1 MRRLYKQLEERG
13 EVESKAERERCTQQN
28 VEFQRVAKRDKDFL
42 NEEYNEVE
50 ENNISHQE
58 NQRYQ
63 RILHARMGTIN
74 DRNSKDL
81 IKAEE
86 INKR

>member
-1 MRRLYKQLEERG
+1 M
-13 EVESKAERERCTQQN
+13 ESKAERERCTQQN